1 MLLGWSL
8 FLELNAWV
16 HVRNAGSEEQ
26 GDVTNKK
33 KTSPKVSIMF
43 WLALLIF
50 ATLSSFTGY
59 TNNMYTT
66 FERCLA
72 HMEHKFLSSFI
83 KIIFV
88 RVWSSMYNLYV
99 SAQYYD

>member
-26 GDVTNKK
+26 GDVTTT
-33 KTSPKVSIMF
+33 KTSPKISIMF

-66 FERCLA
+66 FERCLGA
-72 HMEHKFLSSFI
+72 HGTQFFI
-83 KIIFV
+83 KFH
-88 RVWSSMYNLYV
+88 
-99 SAQYYD
+99 

>member
-26 GDVTNKK
+26 GDVTKKK
-33 KTSPKVSIMF
+33 KTSPKISIMF

-66 FERCLA
+66 FERCLGA
-72 HMEHKFLSSFI
+72 HGTQIFI
-83 KIIFV
+83 KFH
-88 RVWSSMYNLYV
+88 
-99 SAQYYD
+99 